1 MAECGLK
8 GKSIKKWEERKHRED
23 EAAIRPPSKLPSVP
37 FEQTDKYR
45 SLHHLDHLP
54 VASTSSHRLNEAI
67 SSTSH
72 DITYSESS
80 SPLKHNHNIGT
91 ASANETSPSGNIESP
106 PGTTDLFIP
115 MDIDANSPPPSS
127 PERNADSQFPTSNEE
142 LREDWHLDLNDMMGG
157 MFSSGD
163 EMAGSDVENEEA
175 IGIDSHSSP
184 EPSSATAESS
194 HVLPN
199 TCMST
204 PAYPTPQE
212 KVYEPLESPAD
223 VLADASPYWFWRII
237 LIVTTYLHLHYHL
250 PHRACTLL
258 LKVLSAIFVAFR
270 ALEAGERV
278 PVTLTTTF
286 NRLNLGDNFSIY
298 PLCPLC
304 KRVYPADNTAPK
316 QCTVCK
322 TSLFSRI
329 STPVPNM
336 PPTSDEHTEKRGKAI
351 LQSPI
356 RTLSSSLVAFLNR
369 PGIEDAIDEWRSY
382 IPENG
387 KLKTM
392 MDGEVWKS
400 IKGHDGKLF
409 FDNSPDRENSDELW
423 IGITQGFDG

>member
-1 MAECGLK
+1 MAECGPK

-23 EAAIRPPSKLPSVP
+23 EAAIRPPSELPSVP

-54 VASTSSHRLNEAI
+54 VASTSSHQLNEAI

-72 DITYSESS
+72 DIAYSESS
-80 SPLKHNHNIGT
+80 SPSKHNHDIGM

-127 PERNADSQFPTSNEE
+127 PERNADSQFLTSNKE
-142 LREDWHLDLNDMMGG
+142 LREDWHLDLNDMMGR

-163 EMAGSDVENEEA
+163 EMAGSDVENKEA

-204 PAYPTPQE
+204 SACPTPQE

-223 VLADASPYWFWRII
+223 VLADASPYWFWQII

-258 LKVLSAIFVAFR
+258 LKVLSAIFIAF
-270 ALEAGERV
+270 
-278 PVTLTTTF
+278 
-286 NRLNLGDNFSIY
+286 
-298 PLCPLC
+298 
-304 KRVYPADNTAPK
+304 
-316 QCTVCK
+316 
-322 TSLFSRI
+322 
-329 STPVPNM
+329 
-336 PPTSDEHTEKRGKAI
+336 
-351 LQSPI
+351 
-356 RTLSSSLVAFLNR
+356 
-369 PGIEDAIDEWRSY
+369 
-382 IPENG
+382 
-387 KLKTM
+387 
-392 MDGEVWKS
+392 
-400 IKGHDGKLF
+400 
-409 FDNSPDRENSDELW
+409 
-423 IGITQGFDG
+423 